1 MFDTDSGMEERDTQ
15 IEAIRT
21 GLEGALARFAISAAR
36 RGTAERAVDG
46 RAWRY
51 VTTVVRACNSIAAGR
66 SHSDYLGVLEEE
78 QRQQQRGHKTP
89 VSSITLDKYARH
101 SLKYP
106 HCASGGLLT

>member
-36 RGTAERAVDG
+36 RSARGRRASVALRHDSRASLQQYRGRQISLRLLGESWSPAAERTQDTSLVHNTIVD
-46 RAWRY
+46 
-51 VTTVVRACNSIAAGR
+51 
-66 SHSDYLGVLEEE
+66 
-78 QRQQQRGHKTP
+78 Q
-89 VSSITLDKYARH
+89 YARH

-106 HCASGGLLT
+106 HCASGGVLT

>member
-21 GLEGALARFAISAAR
+21 GLEGALARFAIGAAR
-36 RGTAERAVDG
+36 HGGVRSVDG

-89 VSSITLDKYARH
+89 VSSITL
-101 SLKYP
+101 
-106 HCASGGLLT
+106 